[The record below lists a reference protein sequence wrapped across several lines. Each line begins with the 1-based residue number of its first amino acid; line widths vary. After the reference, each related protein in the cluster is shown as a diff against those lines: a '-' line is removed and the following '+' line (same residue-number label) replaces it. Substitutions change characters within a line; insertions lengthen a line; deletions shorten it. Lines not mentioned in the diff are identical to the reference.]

1 MAGLSTAD
9 VEQLRTAVT
18 AGRKPKVRFRPSAG
32 QMAGEVGQVIRLDD
46 PATDEWVVVRF
57 GRDELPF
64 APTDLEIDRTPRKK
78 AVKAVKAAAKKAPD
92 KPATV
97 DQVVVQPSGGTSL
110 AEKTAPEPATNGV
123 AKAVPPAAQK
133 APDNPPRKAA
143 QKAVRKAADKATPKA
158 RKAVRK
164 PGELTVTV
172 HFKDGEWTDQAQRG
186 ARVLV
191 KPTPV
196 PAAAALRMVSAL
208 ETPAVHDVVEEIVE
222 ATKAEAEEAA
232 ERLRAQL
239 EEVENILA
247 DLEDLEH

>member
-1 MAGLSTAD
+1 MAGLSKAD
-9 VEQLRTAVT
+9 VEQLRTGVT

-64 APTDLEIDRTPRKK
+64 APTDLEIDRTPRK
-78 AVKAVKAAAKKAPD
+78 KAVKAAAKKAPD

-158 RKAVRK
+158 RKAIRK

-172 HFKDGEWTDQAQRG
+172 HFKDGEWTVQAQRG
-186 ARVLV
+186 ARVLG

-196 PAAAALRMVSAL
+196 PAAAALWMVSAL

-239 EEVENILA
+239 EEVENTLA

>member
-18 AGRKPKVRFRPSAG
+18 AGRKPKVRFRPTAG

-78 AVKAVKAAAKKAPD
+78 AVKAAVRKAPD
-92 KPATV
+92 KPSVAGPVAAV
-97 DQVVVQPSGGTSL
+97 DPVVVGPSGGTSL

-133 APDNPPRKAA
+133 TAQKAAQKVPDNPPRK
-143 QKAVRKAADKATPKA
+143 
-158 RKAVRK
+158 
-164 PGELTVTV
+164 
-172 HFKDGEWTDQAQRG
+172 
-186 ARVLV
+186 
-191 KPTPV
+191 
-196 PAAAALRMVSAL
+196 
-208 ETPAVHDVVEEIVE
+208 
-222 ATKAEAEEAA
+222 
-232 ERLRAQL
+232 
-239 EEVENILA
+239 
-247 DLEDLEH
+247 